1 MGFREDVK
9 KRHDALAEAMG
20 SAQAEAKPMKK
31 KKKRTHV
38 NEFSADEID
47 AMPMSEFMK
56 LRQD

>member
-38 NEFSADEID
+38 NEFSADEIANMSD
-47 AMPMSEFMK
+47 AAFMK